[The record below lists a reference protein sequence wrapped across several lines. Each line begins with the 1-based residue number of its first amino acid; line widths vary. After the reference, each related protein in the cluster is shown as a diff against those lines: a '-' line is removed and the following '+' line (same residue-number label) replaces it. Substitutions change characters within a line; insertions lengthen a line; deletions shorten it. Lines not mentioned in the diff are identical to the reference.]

1 MPKTKQKPKP
11 VSAAQRRA
19 GEKEQRQQRQSSNQS
34 NREQARSGS
43 SQNNYAQ
50 TRNKSKKLNQSGM
63 RTWLLIG
70 GVLVVI
76 AIIIGGFIFISNQQ
90 SGSPS
95 GPTKANSQ
103 VFNAVTNVD
112 PNVVATVGTG
122 GVQNPLHTVSGPPPI
137 LVGPTGKPQF
147 LYIGAE
153 YCPYCA
159 AQRWSTIV
167 ALSHF
172 GTFDKLYQTTS
183 SSSDIYPS
191 TPTFTFYTGQ
201 YGGSFY
207 TSKYIDFV
215 PVETQGNVQDASG
228 NYATLQ
234 TPTTEQEN
242 LLNTYDVSPYTT
254 QAGSIPFIDI
264 ANQYIMSGASY
275 SPQDLQNL
283 QWQDIANSLSDPT
296 SQVAKDVLGTANYM
310 TAAIC
315 MTTHQQPGNVCNTE
329 VIQKI
334 EQSIPKASLVP
345 GGSQL
350 ATGGHFD
357 AVIRREDI

>member
-1 MPKTKQKPKP
+1 MAKTKQKPA
-11 VSAAQRRA
+11 SAAQRRER
-19 GEKEQRQQRQSSNQS
+19 EKQQRQQRTASNQKSRTQSQNNRNKGKNQNQS
-34 NREQARSGS
+34 N
-43 SQNNYAQ
+43 
-50 TRNKSKKLNQSGM
+50 M
-63 RTWLLIG
+63 RQWLLIG
-70 GVLVVI
+70 GALVII
-76 AIIIGGFIFISNQQ
+76 AIIIGGFIFLSNQQ
-90 SGSPS
+90 SGGSTG
-95 GPTKANSQ
+95 GPTKASSQ

-112 PNVVATVGTG
+112 PNVLVTVGTG
-122 GVQNPLHTVSGPPPI
+122 GVQNPLHAVSGPPPI

-191 TPTFTFYTGQ
+191 TPTFTFYTGH

-242 LLNTYDVSPYTT
+242 ILNTYDVPPYTT
-254 QAGSIPFIDI
+254 QAGSIPFISI
-264 ANQYIMSGASY
+264 ANQFIMTGASY

-296 SQVAKDVLGTANYM
+296 SQVAKDILGTANYM

-315 MTTHQQPGNVCNTE
+315 MTTHQQPGNVCSTE

-334 EQSIPKASLVP
+334 EQSLPKASLVP

-350 ATGGHFD
+350 AIAGHVD